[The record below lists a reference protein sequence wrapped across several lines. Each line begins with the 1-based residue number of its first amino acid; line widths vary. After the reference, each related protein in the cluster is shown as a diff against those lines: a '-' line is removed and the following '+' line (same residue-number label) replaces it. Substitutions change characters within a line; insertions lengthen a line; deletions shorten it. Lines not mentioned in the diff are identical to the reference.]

1 MPESRRSL
9 SREAFA
15 EAAVAFVDEH
25 GFDALTM
32 RALGDAM
39 GVHATAVYRY
49 FSGKDELVE
58 AALGAMLAESGV
70 VIPEQG
76 TPRERLLETMRSLRS
91 AFARHPNFALPNLLL
106 QDEQATIGIVDAALA
121 LLSEMGLRGH
131 HMVVAYQ
138 MLETFSVGSNA
149 YDFAG
154 YPETL
159 DARRRGRRLTGNPVW
174 DDVTRD
180 LERMRALNDEAFEVA
195 AGALLDAC
203 EAMASATS

>member
-1 MPESRRSL
+1 MPEPRRPL

-15 EAAVAFVDEH
+15 EAAVTFVDER

-32 RALGDAM
+32 RALGQAM

-49 FSGKDELVE
+49 FSGKGELVE
-58 AALGAMLAESGV
+58 AALGAMLMESGAAV
-70 VIPEQG
+70 PATG
-76 TPRERLLETMRSLRS
+76 TPRDRLLETMRSLRN

-106 QDEQATIGIVDAALA
+106 QDEQATVGIVEEALA
-121 LLSEMGLRGH
+121 LLSQMGLQDRSLI
-131 HMVVAYQ
+131 VAYQ

-154 YPETL
+154 YPEAL
-159 DARRRGRRLTGNPVW
+159 DARRRGRRHTGNPVW

-180 LERMRALNDEAFEVA
+180 LDRMRVLNDEAFEVA
-195 AGALLDAC
+195 AEALLDAC
-203 EAMASATS
+203 ETLASRPR

>member
-1 MPESRRSL
+1 M
-9 SREAFA
+9 
-15 EAAVAFVDEH
+15 AFVDEH

-39 GVHATAVYRY
+39 GIHATAVYRY

-70 VIPEQG
+70 TIPETG
-76 TPRERLLETMRSLRS
+76 TPRERLLETMRTLRS

-106 QDEQATIGIVDAALA
+106 QDEQATIGIVEAALA
-121 LLSEMGLRGH
+121 LLSEMGLRDH
-131 HMVVAYQ
+131 RLVVAYQ

-180 LERMRALNDEAFEVA
+180 LDRMRVLNDEAFEVA
-195 AGALLDAC
+195 A
-203 EAMASATS
+203 

>member
-1 MPESRRSL
+1 M
-9 SREAFA
+9 AFI
-15 EAAVAFVDEH
+15 DER
-25 GFDALTM
+25 GFDELTM
-32 RALGDAM
+32 RALGQAM

-70 VIPEQG
+70 AVPASG
-76 TPRERLLETMRSLRS
+76 TPRARLLGAMRSLRS
-91 AFARHPNFALPNLLL
+91 AFERHPNFALPNLLL
-106 QDEQATIGIVDAALA
+106 QDERATGGIVEEALA
-121 LLSEMGLRGH
+121 LLSEMGLRDRSL
-131 HMVVAYQ
+131 VVAYQ

-154 YPETL
+154 YPDPM

-180 LERMRALNDEAFEVA
+180 LDHMRALADEAFEA
-195 AGALLDAC
+195 AAEALLDAC
-203 EAMASATS
+203 EALGTRPR